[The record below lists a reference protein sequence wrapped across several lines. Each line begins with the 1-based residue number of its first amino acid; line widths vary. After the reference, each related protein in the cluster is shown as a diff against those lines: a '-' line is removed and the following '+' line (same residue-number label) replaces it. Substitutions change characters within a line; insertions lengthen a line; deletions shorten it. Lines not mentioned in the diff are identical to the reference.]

1 MSCFSYRWVKNEFAF
16 PLPNARGKRQ
26 WKHSRQTIMIWAP
39 PHHSTLRL
47 CLFSHQPFAQAPY
60 EMSASWLIPVFYSE
74 WIVINASF
82 PLLCWACFPR
92 EETTTLR
99 QKRSHRLPPCTHSA
113 QKHEPVLAHTSDQRS
128 VLDESLQ
135 GFWSHMSEEKAFRL
149 KLQEHCCH

>member
-1 MSCFSYRWVKNEFAF
+1 MSYCSYRWVKNAFAF

-39 PHHSTLRL
+39 PHHSTLRF
-47 CLFSHQPFAQAPY
+47 CLFSHQPSAQAPY

-82 PLLCWACFPR
+82 PYFAELASLGKKPPLLDKNRA
-92 EETTTLR
+92 
-99 QKRSHRLPPCTHSA
+99 HRLPPCTHSA
-113 QKHEPVLAHTSDQRS
+113 QKHEPVLAHASDQRF
-128 VLDESLQ
+128 VLDECLQ
-135 GFWSHMSEEKAFRL
+135 GFWSCMSEEKAFRL